1 MTKHE
6 KLTKALE
13 KLCADFENSHYKKD
27 ERDQHPE
34 WEEWVNKACESL
46 NGIIAFSPICPP
58 RCGPPD

>member
-13 KLCADFENSHYKKD
+13 KLCADFEESHFD
-27 ERDQHPE
+27 NPEEHPE

-46 NGIIAFSPICPP
+46 TGIVASSPTCPP
-58 RCGPPD
+58 SCGPPD